1 MRYVGLD
8 VHKKNIAACVISEGG
23 KPVRTMELP
32 DRSGLHE
39 VTEYLDGYEYCVMM
53 ESGTYVYDVYRFF
66 CDIGIETHVV
76 HARSLKVITSS
87 DKKTDRRDAETIGRY
102 LRLWKKRELELS
114 MAYMPTREEIRI
126 KDICRMK
133 EEISKKIGDETRRIK
148 SHMARNLEPFPTGNC
163 DLSVKKVRRAVREA
177 YAEDSALMHRIETL
191 EYLRDLNKQLATDIR
206 SMLPGNRDVELLCS
220 IPGIARQSAVQ
231 IMSMIVDV
239 NRFED
244 PEKLCSYFGLVPRV
258 RDSGGKMNHGHMTK
272 KGDRMMRSIME
283 RVTLSHILHCDSSI
297 TEYHRKKLP
306 VMGQKK
312 ALISS
317 SRKMLAVIY
326 SMLRREEQFR
336 I

>member
-1 MRYVGLD
+1 
-8 VHKKNIAACVISEGG
+8 
-23 KPVRTMELP
+23 
-32 DRSGLHE
+32 
-39 VTEYLDGYEYCVMM
+39 MM

-66 CDIGIETHVV
+66 SEKGIETHVV

-87 DKKTDRRDAETIGRY
+87 DRKTDRRDAEAIGRY
-102 LRLWKKRELELS
+102 LRLWKKGEVELS
-114 MAYMPTREEIRI
+114 MAYMPTEEEVRL
-126 KDICRMK
+126 KDICRLK
-133 EEISKKIGDETRRIK
+133 EEVSKKMGDERRRIK
-148 SHMARNLEPFPTGNC
+148 SHMARNLEPFPDGNC
-163 DLSVKKVRRAVREA
+163 DLSVKKVRKAIRES
-177 YAEDSALMHRIETL
+177 YSEDTALIHRIKML
-191 EYLRDLNKQLATDIR
+191 EDLGELNKLLIYEIR
-206 SMLPGNRDVELLCS
+206 SMMPGDRNVEILCS

-258 RDSGGKMNHGHMTK
+258 RDSGGKMRHGHMTK
-272 KGDRMMRSIME
+272 NGDRMMRSIME

-297 TEYHRKKLP
+297 TRYHRKNLP

-326 SMLRREEQFR
+326 SVLKREEQFQL
-336 I
+336 